1 MATTTILGTELELKQ
16 RKHNA
21 EQANGEFSEI
31 TPPASD
37 NERSDE
43 MGKGMPLRANIAA
56 PTEALVG
63 SESDPYGYKNR
74 KKTSWGT
81 VPWFW
86 LIPDPL
92 FRVWIHNIHNN
103 KHGSST
109 LAFDNEGKYRPQFLD
124 EFFERNDK
132 DGKGGLTFE
141 EGYYG
146 LRRIRFAWDIFGQ
159 ISAFFEWGMTY
170 VLLWPEDGIV
180 RKDDAR
186 RVLDGSIFHELTMQH
201 RKYNGN
207 AKAQ

>member
-74 KKTSWGT
+74 KKT
-81 VPWFW
+81 V
-86 LIPDPL
+86 
-92 FRVWIHNIHNN
+92 
-103 KHGSST
+103 SSALGVV
-109 LAFDNEGKYRPQFLD
+109 LATSTE
-124 EFFERNDK
+124 
-132 DGKGGLTFE
+132 LTFA
-141 EGYYG
+141 GSG
-146 LRRIRFAWDIFGQ
+146 PRAALC
-159 ISAFFEWGMTY
+159 
-170 VLLWPEDGIV
+170 VL
-180 RKDDAR
+180 
-186 RVLDGSIFHELTMQH
+186 
-201 RKYNGN
+201 
-207 AKAQ
+207 